1 MIQGDSAAGKTVI
14 FDGHEAMVPAD
25 NHPHA
30 YGIFSLTDFEA
41 FHLPVSMQLKSFVT
55 YNKPKGAVDFQPR
68 KIANQSGDW
77 HGLIVLLMFSII
89 VLSKILYPRRFNQF
103 IQASFSNA
111 GLHMLLREWHPIR
124 NILTYLYG
132 FVYLAGFAVVIL
144 EILDYIGAG
153 FEITGNSYYDFLIVF
168 SGVVFIIAGKFQ
180 TILWLSVIFNL
191 KDSGIR
197 YLANQ
202 IIFGLITSLL
212 FIPALLVLIYNPS
225 NIAVI
230 ITLLI
235 LLILQLIRF
244 MRGFMV
250 GLAEKGI
257 HLFYLFL
264 YLCALEIVPLL
275 LLAKTMMIL
284 SEDGVFG

>member
-1 MIQGDSAAGKTVI
+1 MIQGDSATAKTVI
-14 FDGHEAMVPAD
+14 FDGHKAMVPAD
-25 NHPHA
+25 NHPQA
-30 YGIFSLTDFEA
+30 FGVFSISDSDVFY
-41 FHLPVSMQLKSFVT
+41 LPVSMQLKSFVT
-55 YNKPKGAVDFQPR
+55 TSKPKGPVDLQPR

-77 HGLIVLLMFSII
+77 HGLVVLLMFFII
-89 VLSKILYPRRFNQF
+89 VLTKVIYPRRFNQF
-103 IQASFSNA
+103 IQASYSNA

-124 NILTYLYG
+124 NVLTYLYG
-132 FVYLAGFAVVIL
+132 FVYLAGFAVIIL
-144 EILDYIGAG
+144 QILDYIGAD
-153 FEITGNSYYDFLIVF
+153 FVITGKSYYDFLIVLG
-168 SGVVFIIAGKFQ
+168 GVVLVIAGKYQ

-212 FIPALLVLIYNPS
+212 FIPVLLVLIYNPS
-225 NIAVI
+225 DIAVI
-230 ITLLI
+230 SALLI
-235 LLILQLIRF
+235 LLLVQLTRLF
-244 MRGFMV
+244 RSFVV

-284 SEDGVFG
+284 SEDGVFD

>member
-1 MIQGDSAAGKTVI
+1 MIQGDSASAKTVI
-14 FDGHEAMVPAD
+14 FDKHEAMVPAD

-30 YGIFSLTDFEA
+30 HGIFSLADFET
-41 FHLPVSMQLKSFVT
+41 FHMPVSMQLKSFVT
-55 YNKPKGAVDFQPR
+55 YSKPTESINFQPL
-68 KIANQSGDW
+68 KIDNKSGDW

-89 VLSKILYPRRFNQF
+89 VLTKILYPRRFNQF

-111 GLHMLLREWHPIR
+111 GLHLLLREWHPIR

-132 FVYLAGFAVVIL
+132 FVYLAGFSVIIL
-144 EILDYIGAG
+144 EVLDYLGSG

-168 SGVVFIIAGKFQ
+168 SGVVFIIVGKFQ
-180 TILWLSVIFNL
+180 TILWLSIIFNL

-202 IIFGLITSLL
+202 IIFSLMTSLL

-225 NIAVI
+225 NIAVVS
-230 ITLLI
+230 TLSI
-235 LLILQLIRF
+235 LLIVQLIRF
-244 MRGFMV
+244 LRSFMV